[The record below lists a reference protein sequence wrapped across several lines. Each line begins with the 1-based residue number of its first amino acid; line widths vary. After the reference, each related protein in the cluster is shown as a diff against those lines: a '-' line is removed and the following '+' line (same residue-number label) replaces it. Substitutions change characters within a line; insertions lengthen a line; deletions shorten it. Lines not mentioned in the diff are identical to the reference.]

1 MNATRDSEFLPAVI
15 APLARRI
22 AAIREQMHALGMFA
36 NDRELLDCPNCGLR
50 EDVLISGVLI
60 TYREPAFHE
69 DIGLRFEE
77 LTGTLSV
84 AHRAAGP
91 CARRS
96 PTTRIRADLE
106 RKGTPVVPPGRPH
119 QIPSSRSLE
128 PADTAG

>member
-1 MNATRDSEFLPAVI
+1 MNATRDSESLPAVI

-77 LTGTLSV
+77 LTEGTFRCPSCGRTVRETL
-84 AHRAAGP
+84 
-91 CARRS
+91 
-96 PTTRIRADLE
+96 ADD
-106 RKGTPVVPPGRPH
+106 KDPGGFG
-119 QIPSSRSLE
+119 
-128 PADTAG
+128 A